1 MNPKNH
7 ALATRFAVNLVGAM
21 LQRSAVDFF
30 YGQSTTGDAVDF
42 LVRKNGVPIA
52 IEVKYVANPHEVNAL
67 WASWQKRATSAR
79 LVIVTGNGEAVFTD
93 QGTASLLMTDQR
105 TSLSTLPLT
114 TTAEQAAIPA

>member
-52 IEVKYVANPHEVNAL
+52 IKVKYVASLHDVNAL
-67 WASWQKRATSAR
+67 WTSWQGRATSAR
-79 LVIVTGNGEAVFTD
+79 LVIVAGNGAAVFTD
-93 QGTASLLMTDQR
+93 QATASLLMTDQR
-105 TSLSTLPLT
+105 TSLSILPLT
-114 TTAEQAAIPA
+114 SAAEQAAIPA